1 MSLNLYRRHRPE
13 CESGHPD
20 ESRSGEFEERKKG
33 WKKCACAIFASGT
46 LSGKFKRRYTGKS
59 DWDQAK
65 AVVTGWEEAQ
75 SWDGPVEAA
84 PAPVRPPT
92 PGRITIAA
100 AVKVFLG
107 QHEAAN
113 AAPATLEKYQTF
125 TKRLTALA
133 DWRGHVML
141 DQFTSSD
148 IDVFYNEWKLGAR
161 AKGKMLG
168 TLRMFFRLCVNRKWL
183 TESPVSPEIKPPIGA
198 NRATN
203 KAPFTDDELQR
214 ILAACDRVGEVEWSF
229 GQRRGAWNGED
240 VKDFIWVMIYT
251 GLRISDV
258 CLFDMNRLRGNELFL
273 RAKKN
278 GGDIFTYIPDWL
290 RDRLHDRASRC
301 GARPFKTCPSD
312 RIDSFTDVW
321 RKKIKKVFELAGHFD
336 EKPTP
341 HRFRHTFARML
352 LQRGVS
358 VADVADLLGDDEK
371 TVREHYARWVPERQA
386 RLTGILKDAFEGKP
400 KPRLIAL
407 RGGPG

>member
-168 TLRMFFRLCVNRKWL
+168 TLRMFF
-183 TESPVSPEIKPPIGA
+183 A
-198 NRATN
+198 RA
-203 KAPFTDDELQR
+203 P
-214 ILAACDRVGEVEWSF
+214 SF
-229 GQRRGAWNGED
+229 HS
-240 VKDFIWVMIYT
+240 
-251 GLRISDV
+251 L
-258 CLFDMNRLRGNELFL
+258 
-273 RAKKN
+273 
-278 GGDIFTYIPDWL
+278 
-290 RDRLHDRASRC
+290 
-301 GARPFKTCPSD
+301 
-312 RIDSFTDVW
+312 
-321 RKKIKKVFELAGHFD
+321 
-336 EKPTP
+336 
-341 HRFRHTFARML
+341 
-352 LQRGVS
+352 
-358 VADVADLLGDDEK
+358 
-371 TVREHYARWVPERQA
+371 
-386 RLTGILKDAFEGKP
+386 
-400 KPRLIAL
+400 
-407 RGGPG
+407 